1 MKASLVGLKS
11 GLDRGSRPAQP
22 AVSRD
27 PFHTVGGTVIWCSHC
42 GEQFAGSL
50 KKKNR
55 HII

>member
-27 PFHTVGGTVIWCSHC
+27 PFHTVGGNVIWCSHC